1 MSNALG
7 IHLPLPPL
15 QQPTP
20 LLQPSQISSSVF
32 MQSQQQSNFKSTPVA
47 NTYVNQPIDANA
59 SQAFCLRWNNYQ
71 SNLTAIF
78 EQLFQNEQFVDVT
91 LCCEGSSIKAH
102 KMVLSACS
110 PYFQS
115 LFNDNPCKHPIVI
128 LRDVKYSELKAVV
141 EFMYRGEIDVC
152 QDQITPLL
160 QVAELLK
167 VRGLADVSADQK
179 IEVET
184 APMPPIKV
192 QDAQVSDLVG
202 TLPLVTPQSSTP
214 MAHAHPESSPPP
226 PLNSAPSA
234 VVPVL
239 ENPSAATES
248 PITSVE
254 YWNNNYALDVAGRI
268 QSKSELK
275 RRRTAEVSDGL
286 ETQKK
291 RQVKSEVPV
300 ATAIAKTETFAE
312 VIEMALEEATPAPQS
327 ASAPVPGTPEDVHN
341 ADLIIDEDKVS
352 AYTFCFK
359 FYCIYYA
366 MS

>member
-1 MSNALG
+1 
-7 IHLPLPPL
+7 
-15 QQPTP
+15 
-20 LLQPSQISSSVF
+20 
-32 MQSQQQSNFKSTPVA
+32 MQSQQQSNFKPTPVA
-47 NTYVNQPIDANA
+47 NTYLHQPIDANA

-192 QDAQVSDLVG
+192 QDVQVSDLVG
-202 TLPLVTPQSSTP
+202 SVPLVTSQTSTP
-214 MAHAHPESSPPP
+214 IAHAHPVTTPPP
-226 PLNSAPSA
+226 PLNSAPHV
-234 VVPVL
+234 VVPVI
-239 ENPSAATES
+239 EHPSAATER

-254 YWNNNYALDVAGRI
+254 YWNNNYALDVAG
-268 QSKSELK
+268 SKSELK
-275 RRRTAEVSDGL
+275 RRRTAEVSDSL
-286 ETQKK
+286 ETPKK
-291 RQVKSEVPV
+291 RQIKSEVPV
-300 ATAIAKTETFAE
+300 VAASARAETYAE
-312 VIEMALEEATPAPQS
+312 VIEMALDETTSAPQS
-327 ASAPVPGTPEDVHN
+327 ASAPVPGQPEDVHN
-341 ADLIIDEDKVS
+341 ADLVIDEDKVS
-352 AYTFCFK
+352 AYTFG
-359 FYCIYYA
+359 FYLFFYIYFTCHVC
-366 MS
+366 SLPIDS